1 LADGYTEV
9 FHQSMTIK
17 SIDSPML
24 QRRSNA
30 IAMTPNSPSPPSIF
44 ESSEK
49 LTSPAVLATGAI
61 VAPFPVVGIAASAGG
76 LEAFTQL
83 LQHLPIDTGMAFV
96 LIQHLA
102 PDRESLL
109 TEILARATQM
119 LVREVQDGM
128 AVEPNQVYVIPPN
141 TKMILEQGVL
151 QLLPREKVL
160 GKYMPGDTFFASLAQ
175 DVGHQAIAVVLS
187 GADGDGS
194 LGLKAI
200 KVAGGVTFA
209 QCEETAKFDSMPNA
223 AIATG
228 HVDFILP
235 PAQIAEELAHLSRH
249 PLLACRLPLLTTA
262 ELPPTGDA
270 LTVILQ
276 LLRSSTG
283 VDFSSYKPK
292 TIQRRIQRRMLLCK
306 LEQLT
311 DYAEYLSSHPAEV
324 KALYEEILIHVTSF
338 FRDPEAFELLKTQ
351 VFHNITQ
358 NKSAEFP
365 IRIWVAGCST
375 GEEVYSIAICLLE
388 FLADRVTQPPIQ
400 IFATD
405 ISELAIDKA
414 RAGIYAENQMGGVS
428 PERRRRFFYGVEGGG
443 YHISKA
449 VRELCV
455 FARQD
460 LGSDPP
466 FSNVDL
472 ISCRNV
478 LIYLGESLQKR
489 IMPIFHYSLNNNG
502 FLLLGT
508 SESTGKSADLFR
520 LVEKKHR
527 IYAKKPTATQTTFF
541 FTPSQYPTAKIN
553 NSISAA
559 LASQASPQLVAA
571 EFDLQKK
578 VDQLIADRYTPVGV
592 VVNDKMQVLQLR
604 GDIDRYLKLVAGV
617 ANFNLFNLVRSG
629 LLADLRAAIYQ
640 AQRND
645 LPVTKSGLRLENGPR
660 AMDEKSS
667 YINLQVIPFKVPQ
680 AEERRFLVLFEEAP
694 VPMHS
699 SHPDDLPSLSGDLEL
714 VNARLRQELAA
725 AIQERLAT
733 QEYLQAVIQEHEHS
747 NQDLKVANEEILSS
761 NEELQS
767 TNEELET
774 AKEEIQATNEELS
787 TTNEELRRRN
797 LELAQVNN
805 DLTNFLASINIPIL
819 MLTNDRRIR
828 RFTPMAQQLF
838 NFIPTDVGRPLSDIR
853 TNLQIPGLEGLI
865 VEVLE
870 SLSVK
875 ELEVQTEDG
884 YWYTLRI
891 RPYRTTENQIDGV
904 VLVLMDINAL
914 KHSAATIEAA
924 RNYAEAIVETV
935 QVPLLVLEA
944 DFRVNTANRSFCET
958 FQVSPQATARSLI
971 FELGNG
977 QWNIPGLRARL
988 EDIFANDIILQN
1000 FEVEHQFEQIG
1011 QKIMSLN
1018 ALKIIT
1024 GENTPRILLSIEDIT
1039 ERKQFEAERA
1049 QLLTQEQAAR
1059 QQAETANRAKDEFLS
1074 NLSHEL
1080 RNPLTAIIG
1089 WVQLLQT
1096 RQQEQALID
1105 RGLTIIYRSAKAQS
1119 QLIEDM
1125 LDLSRIASGKLQLKP
1140 VRLDLAAVIGVAVD
1154 AVQLSA
1160 NAKSIQI
1167 ISQITTTTV
1176 MGDVDRLQQVLWN
1189 LLANAIKFTP
1199 TGGRVNITLVPVQNN
1214 AEIRISD
1221 TGQGIWA
1228 ELLPYV
1234 FDRFRQGDSSTT
1246 KTSQG
1251 LGLGLSIVQHI
1262 VELHGGTVS
1271 AESPGEGQG
1280 TTMILQ
1286 IPLAVPL
1293 PNDSALA
1300 IVAPIALATTEIPSL
1315 AGLHILVVDDEMD
1328 ILDLIKYIL
1337 TGVGAEVTMASSA
1350 REAIAALLQTGKYDA
1365 LLADIGMPDE
1375 DGFALIHQV
1384 RAMETGKQL
1393 PAMAITAYVGDREKQ
1408 LAIDAGFQMH
1418 LAKPLDANQLVQAV
1432 ANLTGR
1438 QC

>member
-1 LADGYTEV
+1 
-9 FHQSMTIK
+9 M
-17 SIDSPML
+17 P

-30 IAMTPNSPSPPSIF
+30 IAMTPNSPSQQSM
-44 ESSEK
+44 
-49 LTSPAVLATGAI
+49 
-61 VAPFPVVGIAASAGG
+61 VARFPVVGIAASAGG

-83 LQHLPIDTGMAFV
+83 LSHLPIDTGMAFV

-119 LVREVQDGM
+119 LVCEVQNGM
-128 AVEPNQVYVIPPN
+128 AVQPNQVYVIPPN
-141 TKMILEQGVL
+141 TKMILAKGLL

-160 GKYMPGDTFFASLAQ
+160 GKYMPGDTFFASLAE
-175 DVGHQAIAVVLS
+175 DLGHQAIAVVLS

-194 LGLKAI
+194 LGLQAI

-209 QCEETAKFDSMPNA
+209 QCEESAKFDSMPNT

-228 HVDFILP
+228 NVDFVLP
-235 PAQIAEELAHLSRH
+235 PDQIAEELANLSRN
-249 PLLACRLPLLTTA
+249 PLLACRLPLLPTV
-262 ELPPTGDA
+262 ESPPTGDA
-270 LTVILQ
+270 LTEILK
-276 LLRSSTG
+276 LLRSNTG

-292 TIQRRIQRRMLLCK
+292 TIQRRIQRRMLLCN
-306 LEQLT
+306 LENLT
-311 DYAEYLSSHPAEV
+311 DYADYLPSHPAEINS
-324 KALYEEILIHVTSF
+324 LYEEILIHVTSF
-338 FRDPEAFELLKTQ
+338 FRDPEAFQLLKTR
-351 VFHNITQ
+351 VFHSITQ

-388 FLADRVTQPPIQ
+388 FLADRVIQPPIQ

-405 ISELAIDKA
+405 ISEQAIDKA
-414 RAGIYAENQMGGVS
+414 RIGIYAENQMAAVS
-428 PERRRRFFYGVEGGG
+428 PERRRRFFYGMEGGG

-520 LVEKKHR
+520 LVEKKYR
-527 IYAKKPTATQTTFF
+527 IYAKQPTATSATFS
-541 FTPSQYPTAKIN
+541 FTPSQYPTPKIN
-553 NSISAA
+553 NSVSAI
-559 LASQASPQLVAA
+559 LASQESPPP
-571 EFDLQKK
+571 FDLQKK

-592 VVNDKMQVLQLR
+592 VVNDKMQILQLR
-604 GDIDRYLKLVAGV
+604 GDIDRYLRLVAGV

-640 AQRND
+640 AQRSD
-645 LPVTKSGLRLENGPR
+645 LPVTKSGLRLEDDPP
-660 AMDEKSS
+660 AMGEKSS
-667 YINLQVIPFKVPQ
+667 YINLQVIPFNVPP

-694 VPMHS
+694 VPMNS
-699 SHPDDLPSLSGDLEL
+699 SHPDDLATLAGGLRPE
-714 VNARLRQELAA
+714 NARLRQELAA

-819 MLTNDRRIR
+819 MLTNDLRIR

-853 TNLQIPGLEGLI
+853 TNLQIPGLEQLI

-875 ELEVQTEDG
+875 ELEVQTEEG
-884 YWYTLRI
+884 YWYTMRI

-935 QVPLLVLEA
+935 QVPLLVLET
-944 DFRVNTANRSFCET
+944 DFRVNTANRSFCEM
-958 FQVSPQATARSLI
+958 FQVSPQETARSLI

-977 QWNIPGLRARL
+977 QWNIPGLRSIL
-988 EDIFANDIILQN
+988 EDIFTNNTILIN
-1000 FEVEHQFEQIG
+1000 LEVKHLFEKIG
-1011 QKIMSLN
+1011 QKNMLLN
-1018 ALKIIT
+1018 ALKII
-1024 GENTPRILLSIEDIT
+1024 GVGDTPRILLSIQDIT

-1096 RQQEQALID
+1096 HQQEQAMLD
-1105 RGLTIIYRSAKAQS
+1105 RGLNVIYRSAKAQS

-1125 LDLSRIASGKLQLKP
+1125 LDLSRIASGKLQLKAI
-1140 VRLDLAAVIGVAVD
+1140 RLDLAAVIGVAVD

-1160 NAKSIQI
+1160 DAKSIQLV
-1167 ISQITTTTV
+1167 SQLPKTMV
-1176 MGDVDRLQQVLWN
+1176 LGDVERLQQVLWN
-1189 LLANAIKFTP
+1189 LLSNAIKFTP
-1199 TGGRVNITLVPVQNN
+1199 TGGRVEIILEPVQNN
-1214 AEIRISD
+1214 AEVRISD

-1234 FDRFRQGDSSTT
+1234 FDRFRQGDSSST

-1262 VELHGGTVS
+1262 VQLHGGTIS

-1286 IPLAVPL
+1286 IPRAVAL
-1293 PNDSALA
+1293 PDDL
-1300 IVAPIALATTEIPSL
+1300 APILVEPSQVL
-1315 AGLHILVVDDEMD
+1315 QPDITMLTGLHILVVDDEVD
-1328 ILDLIKYIL
+1328 ILELIKHIL
-1337 TGVGAEVTMASSA
+1337 EDVGAEVTICTAA
-1350 REAIAALLQTGKYDA
+1350 RQVIAALQKEPGKYDA
-1365 LLADIGMPDE
+1365 LLADIGMPEE

-1384 RAMETGKQL
+1384 RAMETGRQI
-1393 PAMAITAYVGDREKQ
+1393 PAMVITAYVGDREKQ

-1418 LAKPLDANQLVQAV
+1418 LAKPLDANQLIQAV

-1438 QC
+1438 QCWDVIGQR